1 MPKSISNTFQNP
13 KSVSNTFQNLVSGGV
28 GGVLRKNVSFPNI
41 KIGSKS
47 FNINWHAIL
56 AQMVERLICNQRVAG
71 SKPADSPKVSSGIW

>member
-1 MPKSISNTFQNP
+1 M
-13 KSVSNTFQNLVSGGV
+13 
-28 GGVLRKNVSFPNI
+28 RKNGGFPNI

-47 FNINWHAIL
+47 FNRNWYALL